1 MNSTVQMYHCFEGTD
16 TGSPALVYRESGTG
30 VPDFAT
36 ICCSDLADFI
46 KKAIELETIESPEDL
61 YGDDDDLIL
70 DEYIERE
77 KRGLLYM
84 KKHPEIRKIVEEQIG
99 KPITSIWKMLK
110 CDTTK
115 VKTHNREV
123 LILIS
128 KCGIYTSQGK
138 RVLLATRAVVNGRK
152 AVAYVKNGQL
162 QGYEY
167 LDDFNE
173 QCYSGPYMTFE
184 DKKEQLRM

>member
-1 MNSTVQMYHCFEGTD
+1 MRTRTQRMRLCGILN
-16 TGSPALVYRESGTG
+16 LR
-30 VPDFAT
+30 
-36 ICCSDLADFI
+36 I
-46 KKAIELETIESPEDL
+46 KNE
-61 YGDDDDLIL
+61 
-70 DEYIERE
+70 
-77 KRGLLYM
+77 
-84 KKHPEIRKIVEEQIG
+84 
-99 KPITSIWKMLK
+99 
-110 CDTTK
+110 
-115 VKTHNREV
+115 EV

-152 AVAYVKNGQL
+152 AVAYVKNRQL

>member
-1 MNSTVQMYHCFEGTD
+1 MRTRTQRMRLCGILN
-16 TGSPALVYRESGTG
+16 LR
-30 VPDFAT
+30 
-36 ICCSDLADFI
+36 I
-46 KKAIELETIESPEDL
+46 KNE
-61 YGDDDDLIL
+61 
-70 DEYIERE
+70 
-77 KRGLLYM
+77 
-84 KKHPEIRKIVEEQIG
+84 
-99 KPITSIWKMLK
+99 
-110 CDTTK
+110 
-115 VKTHNREV
+115 EV

>member
-1 MNSTVQMYHCFEGTD
+1 MGDED
-16 TGSPALVYRESGTG
+16 I
-30 VPDFAT
+30 DF
-36 ICCSDLADFI
+36 
-46 KKAIELETIESPEDL
+46 KMWNL
-61 YGDDDDLIL
+61 YVA
-70 DEYIERE
+70 R
-77 KRGLLYM
+77 
-84 KKHPEIRKIVEEQIG
+84 
-99 KPITSIWKMLK
+99 
-110 CDTTK
+110 
-115 VKTHNREV
+115 
-123 LILIS
+123 
-128 KCGIYTSQGK
+128 K

>member
-1 MNSTVQMYHCFEGTD
+1 MRTRTQRMRLCGILN
-16 TGSPALVYRESGTG
+16 LR
-30 VPDFAT
+30 
-36 ICCSDLADFI
+36 I
-46 KKAIELETIESPEDL
+46 KNE
-61 YGDDDDLIL
+61 
-70 DEYIERE
+70 
-77 KRGLLYM
+77 
-84 KKHPEIRKIVEEQIG
+84 
-99 KPITSIWKMLK
+99 
-110 CDTTK
+110 
-115 VKTHNREV
+115 EV

-138 RVLLATRAVVNGRK
+138 RVLLATRAVVQGRK

>member
-1 MNSTVQMYHCFEGTD
+1 MRRRNERENTMK
-16 TGSPALVYRESGTG
+16 TGRNLQEVLVELNRQNQAKQDFISPAQGMRLREEDVY
-30 VPDFAT
+30 
-36 ICCSDLADFI
+36 
-46 KKAIELETIESPEDL
+46 
-61 YGDDDDLIL
+61 
-70 DEYIERE
+70 
-77 KRGLLYM
+77 KRQRWEM
-84 KKHPEIRKIVEEQIG
+84 R
-99 KPITSIWKMLK
+99 
-110 CDTTK
+110 
-115 VKTHNREV
+115 
-123 LILIS
+123 ILIS

>member
-1 MNSTVQMYHCFEGTD
+1 M
-16 TGSPALVYRESGTG
+16 R
-30 VPDFAT
+30 
-36 ICCSDLADFI
+36 
-46 KKAIELETIESPEDL
+46 
-61 YGDDDDLIL
+61 
-70 DEYIERE
+70 
-77 KRGLLYM
+77 
-84 KKHPEIRKIVEEQIG
+84 
-99 KPITSIWKMLK
+99 
-110 CDTTK
+110 
-115 VKTHNREV
+115 
-123 LILIS
+123 ILIS

-184 DKKEQLRM
+184 AQDVTAPGNRLTHRRTCEPA

>member
-1 MNSTVQMYHCFEGTD
+1 MRTRTQMMRLCGI
-16 TGSPALVYRESGTG
+16 LNLR
-30 VPDFAT
+30 
-36 ICCSDLADFI
+36 I
-46 KKAIELETIESPEDL
+46 KNE
-61 YGDDDDLIL
+61 
-70 DEYIERE
+70 
-77 KRGLLYM
+77 
-84 KKHPEIRKIVEEQIG
+84 
-99 KPITSIWKMLK
+99 
-110 CDTTK
+110 
-115 VKTHNREV
+115 EV